1 MMGNWLKQM
10 KGMLRLSRAERALTL
25 AIFLLFQAM
34 LPSYAGALSE
44 WSGEDRLVLCTAH
57 GLIAV
62 DPSDRSETVL
72 HGALRNPLYS
82 FVCADGLD
90 DRVLPE
96 TTDFE
101 FAPHRVSVAFGGWHF
116 LHCRCRAVQ
125 HRQRARQSC
134 HISCFYDLLLKNF
147 VLFASFQLLIKPFL
161 PYFALR
167 EKEDG

>member
-62 DPSDRSETVL
+62 DPSDRSETVFEGETL
-72 HGALRNPLYS
+72 CLVAQSAAADLAQAPIAPQFDQPDLDASPL
-82 FVCADGLD
+82 
-90 DRVLPE
+90 VLPQL
-96 TTDFE
+96 FVARRGLQLSPH
-101 FAPHRVSVAFGGWHF
+101 AP
-116 LHCRCRAVQ
+116 RAPPIY
-125 HRQRARQSC
+125 S
-134 HISCFYDLLLKNF
+134 
-147 VLFASFQLLIKPFL
+147 
-161 PYFALR
+161 
-167 EKEDG
+167 